1 MKTIAS
7 ATLAIS
13 LGLFSAYSMA
23 IDGTIEFIG
32 DINSNTCAVSVN
44 DGNGGATVS
53 MGSVQTSNLKKVND
67 IAGGASFVLSI
78 AQDENCDLSGKTG
91 SVRFTTMSGTAGDKQ
106 QYLALK
112 PVDGVAQNVAIRI
125 MDENDNVMDIG
136 SDTAQQYDLTKPIR
150 FTANYIATGAAV
162 AGKADAKAG
171 FIITYK

>member
-1 MKTIAS
+1 MKIIS
-7 ATLAIS
+7 FSVLAIS
-13 LGLFSAYSMA
+13 LGLFSTSSMA

-32 DINSNTCAVSVN
+32 DINSNTCAVSIN
-44 DGNGGATVS
+44 DGNGGTTVN
-53 MGSVQTSNLKKVND
+53 MGSVQASSLKKVND
-67 IAGGASFVLSI
+67 IAGGASFILSI
-78 AQDENCDLSGKTG
+78 AQDENCNLSGKTG

-112 PVDGVAQNVAIRI
+112 PVEGVAKNVAIRI

-136 SDTAQQYDLTKPIR
+136 SDTTQQYDLTKPIR
-150 FTANYIATGAAV
+150 FTANYIATGEAA